1 MKHPTEFYGWKLL
14 GVFWLILFTNFAF
27 PLYGASVVNTYMA
40 ADLHL
45 DRSALGVAYGLFQW
59 MAGLPA
65 PLVAICINKKG
76 VRFTMALGCITV
88 MAGALLMGF
97 VVRTGWQAELVYGVI
112 IGVGAL
118 SAGVLPAQTGISRW
132 FVKSKALAITLVHT
146 GIAVGGFV
154 AVPALNFIIAGFH
167 GNWRVGWWLMAGL
180 STLAAVLVVFLVKE
194 RPSDL
199 GQLPDGRAATEPAD
213 SLDAHRS
220 GGRGVH
226 KTSAEWTVGEVFRT
240 PAVWML
246 MVSIIGFSAGY
257 PLFIAHGP
265 SHLHDLGHTLA
276 AASRSLSIM
285 VISSL
290 GGTLLFAAAA
300 DRIEP
305 RRIMAAASLV
315 FSVGMLLAIKASG
328 PIGLYAYAVCLG
340 SGFGAAFSATMA
352 LPANYFGMRA
362 YAPVLGI
369 LMAVGTTAGAAGPF
383 AAGYTFDHFGSYT
396 PAFYWVS
403 GLSFA
408 AAVLLLF
415 MRPPVKPAERSPA
428 TAETA

>member
-1 MKHPTEFYGWKLL
+1 MTRQSDFYGWKLL
-14 GVFWLILFTNFAF
+14 GIFWLILFTNFAF

-40 ADLHL
+40 ADLRL
-45 DRSALGVAYGLFQW
+45 DRSALGIAYGLFQW

-76 VRFTMALGCITV
+76 VRFTMALGCVTV
-88 MAGALLMGF
+88 MIGALLMGF

-132 FVKSKALAITLVHT
+132 FVKSKARAITLVHT
-146 GIAVGGFV
+146 GIAFGGFV

-180 STLAAVLVVFLVKE
+180 STIAALLVLFFVKE
-194 RPSDL
+194 RPADL
-199 GQLPDGRAATEPAD
+199 GQLPDGRATSEPAA
-213 SLDAHRS
+213 SFDAHPS
-220 GGRGVH
+220 AGRGVY
-226 KTSAEWTVGEVFRT
+226 KTSAEWTVAEAFHT
-240 PAVWML
+240 PAIWML

-257 PLFIAHGP
+257 PLFIAHGVA
-265 SHLHDLGHTLA
+265 HLGDLGNSATA
-276 AASRSLSIM
+276 AAFSISIM
-285 VISSL
+285 VGSSL
-290 GGTLLFAAAA
+290 GGTLLFAAVA

-305 RRIMAAASLV
+305 RRIMAAASLI
-315 FSVGMLLAIKASG
+315 FGIGMLLAIKASG

-383 AAGYTFDHFGSYT
+383 AAGYSFDHFGSYT
-396 PAFYWVS
+396 PAFYFVS

-415 MRPPVKPAERSPA
+415 MTPPAKSERAPIA
-428 TAETA
+428 AETS